1 MYKAYIVILNLKDP
15 CNAPDYMQL
24 MRIYLKFDFNHICK
38 AVLQEQLEALGMKY
52 TIHGVGEIEFDRE
65 PTHEEQQEMTSLLGN
80 YGIEIM
86 DDQQMALVQRIK
98 DSVTEWII
106 DDENPKLY
114 NFSTY
119 LSEKLDY
126 SYTYLSSVF
135 SEATYSSI
143 ENFIILKKIDFAK
156 SLILQNN
163 LTLTEIAYKL
173 HYSSVSHLS
182 AQFKKTTG
190 LTPSAF
196 QKIILKRKERTLTQ
210 G

>member
-1 MYKAYIVILNLKDP
+1 
-15 CNAPDYMQL
+15 MQL
-24 MRIYLKFDFNHICK
+24 MRIYLKFDFNLICK
-38 AVLQEQLEALGMKY
+38 TVLQEQLDALGMNY
-52 TIHGVGEIEFDRE
+52 TIHGVGEIEFDKR
-65 PTHEEQQEMTSLLGN
+65 PTNEEEQEMASVLGN

-98 DSVTEWII
+98 DSISEWIN
-106 DDENPKLY
+106 DEENPKLY
-114 NFSTY
+114 NFSSY

-126 SYTYLSSVF
+126 SYTYLSSIF

-143 ENFIILKKIDFAK
+143 ENFVILKKIDFAK

-173 HYSSVSHLS
+173 NYSSVSHLS

-190 LTPSAF
+190 LTPSTF
-196 QKIILKRKERTLTQ
+196 QKIILKRKERALNQ
-210 G
+210 K

>member
-1 MYKAYIVILNLKDP
+1 M
-15 CNAPDYMQL
+15 
-24 MRIYLKFDFNHICK
+24 
-38 AVLQEQLEALGMKY
+38 LQEQLDTLGMIY
-52 TIHGVGEIEFDRE
+52 TLHGVGEIEFNKR
-65 PTHEEQQEMTSLLGN
+65 PSQKEEQEMATILGH

-98 DSVTEWII
+98 DSITEWIH
-106 DDENPKLY
+106 DDDNPKLY

-135 SEATYSSI
+135 SETTYSSI
-143 ENFIILKKIDFAK
+143 ENFVILKKIEFAK
-156 SLILQNN
+156 SLIIQNN

-173 HYSSVSHLS
+173 NYSSVSHLS

-196 QKIILKRKERTLTQ
+196 QKIILKRKERALTQ
-210 G
+210 K